1 MGDLWMPGARDR
13 FKQVCIA
20 GHLTLLSIC
29 SQIYLVK
36 SARALDAGEADHMR
50 WLEAAYAHMVAIR
63 NLAQAYQL
71 RNCLGQQGWSLNAE
85 SFHAYTVKWIGQEAE
100 GTVPQAA
107 FFNGRVDPWNML
119 YTKPMGHT
127 ESSRA
132 AMLPDRKTCVP
143 FKDPLCW
150 KRKSLLLVETC
161 EYCCSPFEHKS
172 GRGAEICWDGEWTYE
187 RCCQQDFK
195 DLICEH
201 QRKGEEG
208 GCVDCKKSV
217 TWICLTP
224 PEKRLKDA
232 QDKYNE
238 HVDSF
243 NKLQNT
249 SRDLATDIASTRQDL
264 LQKDEI
270 YRDLHTDLNKKLN
283 VWHMAYNNA
292 SRLLSVARLQQQE
305 LTWNNSRDVLDE
317 AQFSLRRAESGVLNT
332 SRILSEARRD
342 EESAKQALQRN
353 VSGFHQAR
361 NHFEA
366 ISKSLTL
373 AKAAR
378 VAAEDA
384 VSAAGSSAE
393 SAEVNA
399 SAAWE
404 ASLKKNAS
412 REDLKEATQS
422 DLERA
427 AWHRDQQRASAVKAL
442 AFEQVSRK
450 ELQAAQSQ
458 RMRWP
463 CAEATAVKATTAHLK
478 AEESR
483 LAASIVRNK
492 SADDLFAAQQDE
504 EQIRSLILA
513 CAGDSQPALLC
524 LMAKTPANYSVPNL
538 VVPEGLCVKCTCDL
552 KPAGCETCNQTDSE
566 RLRSLTLTAKAERAL
581 DSGKRDASEVRET
594 LVYVPFELTKT
605 VEERKLSTVEARNKQ
620 TAAAQHMT
628 EARSLEQK
636 LHAEIS
642 MVLKQQES
650 TEQALKDSQHE
661 IGQLTLQIS
670 LWEEYL
676 RANKSFLQRKEQILR
691 DLSRRAESSVH
702 VLEEK
707 KKRTSQL
714 RLEQVFEMNES
725 QVRRMQRDTEL
736 KKVSEAEEVVSRA
749 NLSENLTRLVS
760 EWLQQ
765 QETAEA
771 SQSGRWSERLL
782 AAAKEVL
789 VTMAGD

>member
-20 GHLTLLSIC
+20 GHLALLSIC

-36 SARALDAGEADHMR
+36 SARALDAGEPDHMR

-71 RNCLGQQGWSLNAE
+71 RNCLGQQGWSLKAE

-127 ESSRA
+127 ESTRA

-172 GRGAEICWDGEWTYE
+172 GRGAEICWDSEWTYE

-238 HVDSF
+238 NVDRF

-264 LQKDEI
+264 LEKDEI

-283 VWHMAYNNA
+283 VWHMAHNNA

-317 AQFSLRRAESGVLNT
+317 AQFELRRAESGVLNT

-353 VSGFHQAR
+353 VSAFHMAR
-361 NHFEA
+361 NQFEA

-384 VSAAGSSAE
+384 VSLTESSAKE
-393 SAEVNA
+393 AEVNA
-399 SAAWE
+399 SSAWK
-404 ASLKKNAS
+404 ASLKRNAS
-412 REDLKEATQS
+412 RDDLKKATHS

-427 AWHRDQQRASAVKAL
+427 ARHRDQQRASAVKAL
-442 AFEQVSRK
+442 TFEHASRK
-450 ELQAAQSQ
+450 EFEAAHSQ

-463 CAEATAVKATTAHLK
+463 CTEAPAAKTTTAHLK
-478 AEESR
+478 AEESQ
-483 LAASIVRNK
+483 LAASTVRNK
-492 SADDLFAAQQDE
+492 SADDLFAARQDE
-504 EQIRSLILA
+504 EQIRHLILA

-524 LMAKTPANYSVPNL
+524 LMAKTPANYSVPKL

-552 KPAGCETCNQTDSE
+552 KPAGCEACNQTDSE
-566 RLRSLTLTAKAERAL
+566 RLHSLAAKAERAL
-581 DSGKRDASEVRET
+581 DGKRGASDGTEP
-594 LVYVPFELTKT
+594 LVYVPFELTKM

-620 TAAAQHMT
+620 TAAAQYVT
-628 EARSLEQK
+628 EAKSLEQK
-636 LHAEIS
+636 LHAEIN

-650 TEQALKDSQHE
+650 TQQALKESQHE

-676 RANKSFLQRKEQILR
+676 RANKSFLQRKQQILR
-691 DLSRRAESSVH
+691 DLSRRAGSFVH
-702 VLEEK
+702 VFEEK
-707 KKRTSQL
+707 KNRTSQL
-714 RLEQVFEMNES
+714 RSEQVLEMNES
-725 QVRRMQRDTEL
+725 QVLKIQRDTEL

-760 EWLQQ
+760 DWLQQ

-771 SQSGRWSERLL
+771 RTHFDSF
-782 AAAKEVL
+782 
-789 VTMAGD
+789 